1 MRRARFA
8 GAPRPPASNPSRAAG
23 SVHHER
29 VARILTRNGSYRK
42 DTMLWG
48 VAVVFLLLWISGMV
62 GAWAM
67 GWLVHLFLVLAIV
80 AVVLQVLRGTK
91 ASG

>member
-1 MRRARFA
+1 MAGVRVA
-8 GAPRPPASNPSRAAG
+8 GALAWDLNSLG
-23 SVHHER
+23 SC
-29 VARILTRNGSYRK
+29 RK

-48 VAVVFLLLWISGMV
+48 VAVVFLILWISGMV